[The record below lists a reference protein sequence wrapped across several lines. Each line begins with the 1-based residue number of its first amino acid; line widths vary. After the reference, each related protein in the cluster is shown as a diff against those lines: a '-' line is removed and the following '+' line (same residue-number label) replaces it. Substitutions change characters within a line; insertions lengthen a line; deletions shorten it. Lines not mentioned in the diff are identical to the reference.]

1 MLSFLGEESSTASLR
16 TAARPTLA
24 IGGVATTRQAER
36 SWTGPAERLAAV
48 EHRITRAKARIVRQE
63 VLVARLA
70 ATGADGVLAR
80 EALEAMR
87 LLLRE
92 MYGRRRRLLE
102 KEDVSLRRS

>member
-1 MLSFLGEESSTASLR
+1 VLSFLGEESSTASLR

-36 SWTGPAERLAAV
+36 SWTEPAERLAAV

-70 ATGADGVLAR
+70 AAGGEVSTGRALLEELRSTLA
-80 EALEAMR
+80 
-87 LLLRE
+87 E
-92 MYGRRRRLLE
+92 MYARRRRI
-102 KEDVSLRRS
+102 LRRIEAGSR